1 MQTQLIMR
9 IMHPRVVFAAGKD
22 TLDGY
27 ADSWDGENVTS
38 NAS

>member
-9 IMHPRVVFAAGKD
+9 IMHPRVFAVGKE

-27 ADSWDGENVTS
+27 ADSQDGENVMS
-38 NAS
+38 NVS